1 MASTYNNSLRI
12 EEIGTGDQA
21 GVWGVTT
28 NKNLGVLITEALVG
42 VKEIPITTGTSPSDK
57 QALLA
62 LDGQTDEARQA
73 VLLLT
78 GSPPAAFTLLPP
90 PTNKTYL
97 IKNGTTQTA
106 TIAVASSPNTTT
118 PSPNGTTV
126 DIPAGRTVNVY
137 CYFNSTASPT
147 RWDAKPGVDLIV
159 GDLQVTGNGTYGGT
173 GSLKVPTGST
183 PQRAGTGIR
192 YNTTLGQYE
201 GYDVNTSTWSA
212 IGGGATGNGGNQ
224 IFYENGQKITA
235 SYTITSNKNAMTA
248 GNVTLEPLSV
258 QGEISNG
265 VGGAGT
271 TLDVT
276 NYTSGAIYIGQ
287 VISGTGISA
296 GTTITEFGTGTGG
309 TGTYTVSISQGP
321 TASTAITSPVVVT
334 VPTGSRWVIV

>member
-12 EEIGTGDQA
+12 EEIGTGEQA

-28 NKNLGVLITEALVG
+28 NKNLGTLITEAVVG
-42 VKEIPITTGTSPSDK
+42 VKEIVVATGVAPNDK
-57 QALLA
+57 LSLLA
-62 LDGQTDEARQA
+62 LDGQSDEARQS
-73 VLLLT
+73 VLMLT
-78 GSPPAAFTLLPP
+78 GTPAAAFTLLPP
-90 PTNKTYL
+90 PANKTYF
-97 IKNGTTQTA
+97 IKNGTNQVA
-106 TIAVASSPNTTT
+106 TVAVADGFNSTTA
-118 PSPNGTTV
+118 SGGTTV
-126 DIPAGRTVNVY
+126 DIPVGKTINVY
-137 CYFNSTASPT
+137 CYFNNGTSK
-147 RWDAKPGVDLIV
+147 WDVKPGTDLVI

-183 PQRAGTGIR
+183 PERAGTGIR

-201 GYDVNTSTWSA
+201 GYDINTSTWSA

-248 GNVTLEPLSV
+248 GNVTLEPLAV

-276 NYTSGAIYIGQ
+276 AYTSGAIYIGQ
-287 VISGTGISA
+287 VISGIGITV
-296 GTTITEFGTGTGG
+296 GTTITAFGTGTGG

-321 TASTAITSPVVVT
+321 TGTAAITSPVVVT

>member
-1 MASTYNNSLRI
+1 MPTTYNNSLRI
-12 EEIGTGDQA
+12 SEIGTGEQA
-21 GVWGVTT
+21 GVWGITT
-28 NKNLGVLITEALVG
+28 NYNLATLITEAITG
-42 VKEIPITTGTSPSDK
+42 VLEIPITTTGAPNNK
-57 QALLA
+57 QALAAAEGL
-62 LDGQTDEARQA
+62 TDEARQA
-73 VLLLT
+73 VLILT
-78 GSPPAAFTLLPP
+78 GSPPSGFILLPP
-90 PTNKTYL
+90 PTNKTYI
-97 IKNGTTQTA
+97 IKNNTSQAA
-106 TIAVASSPNTTT
+106 TISVSDGLNSLT
-118 PSPNGTTV
+118 PSGGTTV
-126 DIPAGRTVNVY
+126 VVPAGKTVTAY
-137 CYFNSTASPT
+137 CYYDGAV
-147 RWDAKPGVDLIV
+147 WDAVAGADHVI
-159 GDLQVTGNGTYGGT
+159 GDLSVTGNGTYGGT

-224 IFYENGQKITA
+224 IFYENGQTITA
-235 SYTITSNKNAMTA
+235 SYTITTNKNAMTA

-276 NYTSGAIYIGQ
+276 AYTSGAIYIGQ
-287 VISGTGISA
+287 VISGTGITA
-296 GTTITEFGTGTGG
+296 GTTITAFGTGTGG

-321 TASTAITSPVVVT
+321 TGSAAITSPVVVT